1 MLENEKTR
9 SKIETHLAE
18 IQKKDP
24 YRMRF
29 KEWDWQTPIE
39 REGMKKSKGKCNDLL
54 KRFFKDLKH
63 LDKSKCL
70 EPGAGDGKATK
81 DILISIFDQIDCFDI
96 SLAAVRLIEE
106 RQKRFR

>member
-18 IQKKDP
+18 IQKKEP

-39 REGMKKSKGKCNDLL
+39 RENMKKSKDKCNDLL
-54 KRFFKDLKH
+54 KRFFKELKN

-70 EPGAGDGKATK
+70 EPAAGDGKATK

-96 SLAAVRLIEE
+96 SLEAVRLIEE